1 MYPKIEKT
9 THNFDGMKK
18 FSGRKK
24 KTKNTLAL
32 TSIKKIIMCA
42 EILVFF

>member
-1 MYPKIEKT
+1 MYPKIEKA
-9 THNFDGMKK
+9 THNFDGMKNSREK
-18 FSGRKK
+18 NKK
-24 KTKNTLAL
+24 QKHVSL